1 MLRCRGQRGRW
12 VMFAHESRTLLILPQ
27 DVLDRARVMAGQATT
42 RLKLPVS
49 VQIVLRALIDEGLH
63 RPSDR
68 TLLANVARQAWAI
81 HRLRSRARQT
91 AAQRTFLTGV

>member
-1 MLRCRGQRGRW
+1 
-12 VMFAHESRTLLILPQ
+12 MFEYESRTLLILPQ
-27 DVLDRARVMAGQATT
+27 DVLDHARVMAGQATA

-68 TLLANVARQAWAI
+68 TLLANVERQARAVR
-81 HRLRSRARQT
+81 RLRSRARNEPRST
-91 AAQRTFLTGV
+91 RS

>member
-1 MLRCRGQRGRW
+1 
-12 VMFAHESRTLLILPQ
+12 MFARESRTLLLLPQ

-49 VQIVLRALIDEGLH
+49 VQVVLRALIDEGLH

-68 TLLANVARQAWAI
+68 TLLANVARQARAV
-81 HRLRSRARQT
+81 HRIRSRARV
-91 AAQRTFLTGV
+91 LTRDQQA